1 MITKVKWILGIS
13 MVFFLILATNYLDR
27 NNFRQVQESIETL
40 FADRIVAQDIV
51 FEMSMIHHEKLQLMP
66 VSPVQFPV
74 EAQQSLN
81 KKMSDWIQAFSETK
95 LTPKEENL
103 FNDLQTD
110 FKKVSAIET
119 QMQTQSD
126 VATLQAYQLALKE
139 LNDSIYTLSKFQVEE
154 GRRQLMIGKKAIG
167 SINMLKNLEFYV
179 LLILAIL
186 IQILL
191 IYKPKQS

>member
-1 MITKVKWILGIS
+1 M
-13 MVFFLILATNYLDR
+13 TN
-27 NNFRQVQESIETL
+27 
-40 FADRIVAQDIV
+40 
-51 FEMSMIHHEKLQLMP
+51 
-66 VSPVQFPV
+66 
-74 EAQQSLN
+74 
-81 KKMSDWIQAFSETK
+81 WIQAFSETK
-95 LTPKEENL
+95 LTPKEESL
-103 FNDLQTD
+103 FEDLQVD
-110 FKKVSAIET
+110 FKKVSSIEN
-119 QMQTQSD
+119 QMQTKTD
-126 VATLQAYQLALKE
+126 VVTLQAYQTALKE